1 MTMLHLHVVVLMC
14 QAPQHL
20 PVQPFLS
27 RQRKGMGPADCR
39 KTATIPEPA
48 AQEQGRKT
56 MVQCRKSQTA
66 LLSPAA
72 SIRID
77 YNHVSE
83 IMAGTMKAPLF
94 LSLYCVA

>member
-1 MTMLHLHVVVLMC
+1 
-14 QAPQHL
+14 
-20 PVQPFLS
+20 
-27 RQRKGMGPADCR
+27 
-39 KTATIPEPA
+39 
-48 AQEQGRKT
+48 